1 VAPTKTAEQNSASL
15 IRSSIKRLE
24 YQLHENSL
32 SGDRDMD
39 IVKKINTLKSEMKQ
53 IQIQLI
59 EVPIDENSNMTEEEL
74 NNYFNSKKVIRK
86 YKLKRH

>member
-1 VAPTKTAEQNSASL
+1 
-15 IRSSIKRLE
+15 
-24 YQLHENSL
+24 
-32 SGDRDMD
+32 
-39 IVKKINTLKSEMKQ
+39 MKQ

-86 YKLKRH
+86 YKLKKR